1 MKYFIILLLCIIL
14 SSSSQEDDIERK
26 PLVDDLFTA
35 APSPHVFS
43 GAIYIYPFHDEGEDE
58 DEDVEENVTSTNM
71 L

>member
-35 APSPHVFS
+35 APSPHVFY
-43 GAIYIYPFHDEGEDE
+43 GAIYIYPFHDEDE
-58 DEDVEENVTSTNM
+58 NVEENVKSTNM